1 MRKVSAGGIH
11 IYIYVGELVAI
22 DDAEVTE
29 EDLFQLICFG
39 DHDSYV
45 FD

>member
-11 IYIYVGELVAI
+11 IYICGELVAI